1 MAKKRDGAG
10 AAATALDYESVLAM
24 ANQEGLLENLLRTA
38 CEDKDWKRAVERE
51 LSNGGPL
58 GKVRTGGARP
68 TDVWKEGLL
77 RRRLIMEL
85 RDDNIL
91 FRAFAQTHPKL
102 EGVTDTVDPT
112 AEMLLEEHGPV
123 AGLLAVYLCLPV
135 DDQAQ
140 ALALQTTVEY
150 FRTRQPSEVPCAES
164 AVVVEEASADYIA
177 LQERLAAAEE
187 ESRLQKREIKDLKAA
202 RKELGQSR
210 QQVSRKDQKLT
221 ELKQKLATAESVAA
235 DATERAR
242 ALAFERDE
250 LRRKAE
256 RLKALAESSK
266 KGQRTSEDKRE
277 EETTLLQGK
286 VNDFRELLETSNELR
301 SALEKRVTA
310 LEAQLQDEQ
319 TRRIELEET
328 FAAFG
333 IDDIASSSRSLQAA
347 VETLMQFQ
355 RAVGK
360 YAQRQE
366 EQEAERARLLAEAEE
381 ERHRAEEARQARED
395 MNVAWRRREEE
406 RLIELEKQLFESPFD
421 HVIIDG
427 HNLVHRVFRP
437 EDEART
443 RPWLESMVE
452 RMAEVL
458 EEYEWS
464 TRIHLVFDTQYN
476 SNMRLAG
483 HGVQV
488 YFHNNVS
495 EGGADAKI
503 ASLLD
508 ELNPL
513 ARIMVVSTDH
523 KHVWT
528 DTLAKMHS
536 EEREV
541 DLVEVELMAQY
552 LQALND
558 LQ

>member
-1 MAKKRDGAG
+1 MAKNQAAAG
-10 AAATALDYESVLAM
+10 ATESTLDYESILAM
-24 ANQEGLLENLLRTA
+24 ANQEGLVENLLRTA
-38 CEDKDWKRAVERE
+38 CEDKAWKRAVERE

-77 RRRLIMEL
+77 RKRLVMEIK
-85 RDDNIL
+85 DDPVIL
-91 FRAFAQTHPKL
+91 HAFAKTHPEL
-102 EGVTDTVDPT
+102 DGVKDAVDSSAAALL
-112 AEMLLEEHGPV
+112 AEYGPV
-123 AGLLAVYLCLPV
+123 AGLLAVYLCFPT

-140 ALALQTTVEY
+140 AVALQTTVEY
-150 FRTRQPSEVPCAES
+150 YRTRQPSEVPCDEP
-164 AVVVEEASADYIA
+164 AVVAEEASVDYVA
-177 LQERLAAAEE
+177 LRERLATAEE
-187 ESRLQKREIKDLKAA
+187 EGRLQKREIKELKAV

-210 QQVSRKDQKLT
+210 QQISRKDQKIT
-221 ELKQKLATAESVAA
+221 ELKQKLATAEAAAA

-242 ALAFERDE
+242 AMTAERDE
-250 LRRKAE
+250 LRRKSE

-286 VNDFRELLETSNELR
+286 VNDFRELLETSNDLR
-301 SALEKRVTA
+301 AALEKRVTA
-310 LEAQLQDEQ
+310 LEAQLHDEQ

-366 EQEAERARLLAEAEE
+366 EQEAERARLLSEAED
-381 ERHRAEEARQARED
+381 ERHRAEAARQARED
-395 MNVAWRRREEE
+395 MNVEWRRREEE
-406 RLIELEKQLFESPFD
+406 RLIELEGQLFETPFD

-458 EEYEWS
+458 EEYGWA

-476 SNMRLAG
+476 SNMRLAA

-488 YFHNNVS
+488 YFHNNTT

-513 ARIMVVSTDH
+513 AKIMVVSTDH

-528 DTLAKMHS
+528 DTIAKMHS
-536 EEREV
+536 DDREV